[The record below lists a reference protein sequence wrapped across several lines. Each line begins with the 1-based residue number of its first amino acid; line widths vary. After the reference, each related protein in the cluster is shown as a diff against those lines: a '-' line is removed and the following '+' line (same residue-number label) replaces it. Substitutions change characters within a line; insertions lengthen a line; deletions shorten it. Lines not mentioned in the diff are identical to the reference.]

1 MSSPRPTFRVL
12 KNGYDRFAVDDAIE
26 KYAAEV
32 EDLQNKLKVYE
43 EQIARMSEQMN
54 ALQTQYQNMAN
65 SLDAEKA
72 AAENIARLS
81 LREANEIIGT
91 AQRNADLI
99 VRQALITARE
109 ILSELSRLY
118 TDANI
123 IRESTR
129 AKLEGLI
136 KELDEFRLPKM
147 PELEWLKKAEE
158 KMR

>member
-12 KNGYDRFAVDDAIE
+12 KNGYDRFAVDEAIE

-43 EQIARMSEQMN
+43 EQMAKMSEQMN

-91 AQRNADLI
+91 AQKNADLI

-147 PELEWLKKAEE
+147 PEMEWLKKAEE

>member
-43 EQIARMSEQMN
+43 EQIARISDQMN

-147 PELEWLKKAEE
+147 PEMEWLKKAEE

>member
-32 EDLQNKLKVYE
+32 EDLQKKVKVYE
-43 EQIARMSEQMN
+43 EQVQKMTDQLHT
-54 ALQTQYQNMAN
+54 LQTQYQSMAN

-99 VRQALITARE
+99 VRQALVTARE

-136 KELDEFRLPKM
+136 KELDEFRLPKL
-147 PELEWLKKAEE
+147 PEMEWLKEAEE

>member
-32 EDLQNKLKVYE
+32 EDLQKKLKVYE
-43 EQIARMSEQMN
+43 EQVRKMTDQLST
-54 ALQTQYQNMAN
+54 LQTQYQSMAN

-99 VRQALITARE
+99 VRQALVTARE

-136 KELDEFRLPKM
+136 KELDEFRLPKL
-147 PELEWLKKAEE
+147 PEMEWLKEAEE